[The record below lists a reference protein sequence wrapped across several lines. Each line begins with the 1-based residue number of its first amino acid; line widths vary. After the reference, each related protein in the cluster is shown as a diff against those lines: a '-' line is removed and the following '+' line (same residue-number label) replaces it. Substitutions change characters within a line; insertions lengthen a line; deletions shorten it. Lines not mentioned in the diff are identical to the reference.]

1 MKKTAPKKITLSR
14 ETLGVLSDSH
24 TLNVLGGATQGPCT
38 GTVKICCPDA

>member
-1 MKKTAPKKITLSR
+1 MKKTAPKKMTLTR
-14 ETLGVLSDSH
+14 ETISILNDSL